1 MKKEEEK
8 AMQADLRIKWEAIR
22 ECYQLLA
29 AGKARIVW
37 RMIRGVPVY
46 YTDPIEKKKAK
57 EEQIEGKRQITV
69 GDYRVQQAS
78 NRHVAI
84 VYIPEGRLVF
94 HAPTTE
100 WLSEEKM
107 KDMLK
112 FYFEIAEREKN
123 HENNS
128 NLQQ

>member
-8 AMQADLRIKWEAIR
+8 VMPDDLRIKWEAIR
-22 ECYQLLA
+22 EYYQLLA
-29 AGKARIVW
+29 AGKARVVW

-46 YTDPIEKKKAK
+46 YTEPIEKKKAK
-57 EEQIEGKRQITV
+57 GEQMEGKRQITV

-112 FYFEIAEREKN
+112 FYFEIAEQEKN

-128 NLQQ
+128 DLQQ